1 MAQAQPIAST
11 PGSVAAVWPYGWRPS
26 ATANVAGSKCE
37 SADPGQRDAHVIFA
51 AVGARHADA
60 EIADGEQQDTA
71 QITGQELCARGTAS
85 AHSPASQHGNRIADI
100 ARCGQS
106 RSSSHPTIAPRAH
119 SRIAEGQCSCMLKIC
134 PAMAMAPPKRYGAHG
149 VERDAQRVESVQRKC
164 AAGVESAHRQ
174 HSSAIRWKGDSSSQC
189 ALTNS
194 RTPAASMMPP
204 NAKAMITGQ
213 RARRSGACSV
223 SNWRIRSACE
233 RSRSCAST
241 QRSSDG
247 SSSIRM
253 CLRLLQQN
261 CQMGSGAESVT

>member
-1 MAQAQPIAST
+1 MASSRMPH
-11 PGSVAAVWPYGWRPS
+11 
-26 ATANVAGSKCE
+26 E
-37 SADPGQRDAHVIFA
+37 
-51 AVGARHADA
+51 
-60 EIADGEQQDTA
+60 
-71 QITGQELCARGTAS
+71 ITGQELCARGTAS
-85 AHSPASQHGNRIADI
+85 AHSPASHQGSRIADI

-106 RSSSHPTIAPRAH
+106 RSSSHPAIAPKAH

-134 PAMAMAPPKRYGAHG
+134 PAMAMAPPNAT
-149 VERDAQRVESVQRKC
+149 VPTAWSVMP
-164 AAGVESAHRQ
+164 SAWNRSNENAPPAWNPPTAST
-174 HSSAIRWKGDSSSQC
+174 SSAMRWKGDNSSQC

-233 RSRSCAST
+233 RSRICAST

-261 CQMGSGAESVT
+261 CQMRSGAESVT